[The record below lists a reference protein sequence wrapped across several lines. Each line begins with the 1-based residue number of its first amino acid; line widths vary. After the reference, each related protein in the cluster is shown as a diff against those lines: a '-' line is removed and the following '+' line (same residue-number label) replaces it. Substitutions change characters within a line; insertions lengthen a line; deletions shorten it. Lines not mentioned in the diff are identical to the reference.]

1 MDMIRYCIIQY
12 TLDNNR
18 TQPRHRTG
26 VVLFPIGAGDRSL
39 RHDSHWIQL
48 NPELHRGLKWSN
60 HFNRF
65 GHFHLVHLLTTSYNF
80 AARLKQRGSTE
91 YTMLTSKSSYCRVF
105 PRNHDSPAHPLLTS
119 TLYII
124 LYKYIYIHT
133 VFCTVDGAMSWECK
147 FVGTGDLFIPGGGL
161 GENSSRI
168 GLQVVHHIS
177 TVHLKYLRV
186 LSFPQVSS
194 SFTWILFPL
203 STGGKL
209 SWCSDACFITLPL
222 RVRRVARRQFKTRM
236 KLWGFLRMPTEVDLG
251 KPALQRASR
260 FGQSSGRE
268 RLEDIG
274 SVLECIGS
282 VTRTRILQLFLLI
295 DKWSSESALP
305 GCATGKLPG
314 EVLPASI
321 V

>member
-1 MDMIRYCIIQY
+1 
-12 TLDNNR
+12 
-18 TQPRHRTG
+18 
-26 VVLFPIGAGDRSL
+26 
-39 RHDSHWIQL
+39 
-48 NPELHRGLKWSN
+48 
-60 HFNRF
+60 
-65 GHFHLVHLLTTSYNF
+65 
-80 AARLKQRGSTE
+80 
-91 YTMLTSKSSYCRVF
+91 MLTSKSSYCRVF

-124 LYKYIYIHT
+124 LYKYIYIYIHT

-147 FVGTGDLFIPGGGL
+147 FVGTGDLYIPGGGL

-168 GLQVVHHIS
+168 GFASGTSHHIS

-282 VTRTRILQLFLLI
+282 VTRARILQLFLLI

-305 GCATGKLPG
+305 GCANWQVAWRSAPCIHRVGA
-314 EVLPASI
+314 VLTRSLSSASKI
-321 V
+321 FPLTSSHHLV